1 MFKVFAFS
9 FETCDKTI
17 SSLIYQLIN
26 EALLLTVFQPDAISA
41 HGHTLLVSDKHIPAF
56 RFQLVSPGAGAVVW
70 FSIYLFICICSCSS
84 RVERE
89 WCIGLLLWCLSSQK
103 VAAIHL
109 SSCWWLL
116 LSSAPYVHKST
127 ELLWHKTPTSHQTCG
142 LPIDQTSVL

>member
-1 MFKVFAFS
+1 MFRVFAFS
-9 FETCDKTI
+9 FETCNKTI

-89 WCIGLLLWCLSSQK
+89 WCIGLLL
-103 VAAIHL
+103 
-109 SSCWWLL
+109 
-116 LSSAPYVHKST
+116 
-127 ELLWHKTPTSHQTCG
+127 
-142 LPIDQTSVL
+142 